1 MGSRSSTVHPH
12 PLDASGAQQE
22 DTMIL
27 IPDSDEPSLLDQNDL
42 LDAPPLSAS
51 GAQQDD
57 TKFLIPNTSNTERCL
72 AGFCFFS
79 EFALCLTA
87 FLLIM
92 MTDAPPKALDPEF
105 RVQSAVLWYPHNATR
120 SSDLT
125 ATWDL
130 TLLATNPNDKWDIFC
145 HTIHAS
151 LFYGPGYQHLKEL
164 WQMYQLTVFAATS
177 LHPLFLTSSN
187 QTSVS
192 FKLPML
198 NAYIGDDLSK
208 EIFNDNTTAMSL
220 RFGLKLSLSYRYM
233 GHLSD
238 MKTPRPDA
246 GTSFCNRIQVRVF
259 SDNSHIN
266 ETERMTMAEKSIA
279 CEQNNVRMN

>member
-1 MGSRSSTVHPH
+1 MGSRSSTVH

-27 IPDSDEPSLLDQNDL
+27 IPNTNEPSLLDQNDL
-42 LDAPPLSAS
+42 LDAPPLAAS

-57 TKFLIPNTSNTERCL
+57 TKFLIPNSYNRRDTCL
-72 AGFCFFS
+72 GALCFFS
-79 EFALCLTA
+79 QFGSCLAVYLFIT
-87 FLLIM
+87 IM
-92 MTDAPPKALDPEF
+92 GVPPPALDPEF

-130 TLLATNPNDKWDIFC
+130 TLLATNPNDNWDIYC

-164 WQMYQLTVFAATS
+164 RQMYQLTVFASTS

-208 EIFNDNTTAMSL
+208 EIFNDNTTALSL
-220 RFGLKLSLSYRYM
+220 RFGLKLSLSYSYM
-233 GHLSD
+233 GHSSD
-238 MKTPRPDA
+238 MITPTRDA

-279 CEQNNVRMN
+279 CERNNVRMK